1 MCVAHLELLCASL
14 STKDMKHRATL
25 WGFGKFKRLLF
36 LVGINSYWFIVS
48 FFSVVVQF
56 VNRVRLFVTPWSA
69 VCQASLS
76 FSISWGLL
84 SVHWVGG
91 SVQPSHSLLPTSPLA
106 FSLSEYQDLFLKSCL
121 FISDGHSIETS
132 ASASVLPVNIQGRVL
147 LGLTGLISLRSKDL
161 SRVFSNTII
170 GKHQFFG
177 TQPFLYSSSCIC
189 TWQYLSTF
197 LFFSSLAPSCFYF
210 IFFNPAH
217 VYSHSFASVF
227 NFLVSLVFCSIC
239 LAKGR
244 ILLFCLLLAY
254 L

>member
-25 WGFGKFKRLLF
+25 WCFGKFKRLLF

-56 VNRVRLFVTPWSA
+56 VNHVRLFVTPWSA

-161 SRVFSNTII
+161 SRVFSNTVI

-189 TWQYLSTF
+189 TWQYLSTL

-217 VYSHSFASVF
+217 VYSHSFASIF